1 MVAHFDGSG
10 GTLRRNRRNDMAY
23 AIVMVVTLSAGALAY
38 VLTLR
43 WSSPRG
49 EEGSGFESG
58 SVPVPAVNPSGMTEA
73 VDGSSWSSSVSS
85 LRIGDARV
93 SWQSRAIGVLGL
105 IALALVGALTVAISM
120 YQGVSML
127 WKLFLTKVHVSPG

>member
-1 MVAHFDGSG
+1 
-10 GTLRRNRRNDMAY
+10 
-23 AIVMVVTLSAGALAY
+23 
-38 VLTLR
+38 
-43 WSSPRG
+43 
-49 EEGSGFESG
+49 
-58 SVPVPAVNPSGMTEA
+58 MTEA